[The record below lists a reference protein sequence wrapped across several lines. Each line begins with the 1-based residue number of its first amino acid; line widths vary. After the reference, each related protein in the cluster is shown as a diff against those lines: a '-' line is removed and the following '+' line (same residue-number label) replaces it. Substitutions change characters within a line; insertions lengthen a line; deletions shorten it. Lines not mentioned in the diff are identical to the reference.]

1 VEQTIFGNRIPERE
15 ERMKIRSGYRNIVGL
30 LMLGAFLAGC
40 FVPIA
45 YGVYAVYEDATKIKV
60 TVNVKEKPEVV
71 YEKTLALI
79 KQRGVAKI
87 TKEDAKE
94 MEAFG
99 VKDGQPA
106 SMKVTSLR
114 GGESATLTLTQV
126 KGKDADQQKKDM
138 ENLVLSSCKEMG
150 LTCTKEEK
158 K

>member
-1 VEQTIFGNRIPERE
+1 
-15 ERMKIRSGYRNIVGL
+15 
-30 LMLGAFLAGC
+30 MLRPGR
-40 FVPIA
+40 V
-45 YGVYAVYEDATKIKV
+45 GVYKVYEDATKIKV

-99 VKDGQPA
+99 VKDDQPA

-114 GGESATLTLTQV
+114 GGESATLTITQV
-126 KGKDADQQKKDM
+126 KGKDAEQQKKDM